1 MELNE
6 ENKKIY
12 EQMKELGYDMFNIND
27 PFYQDICISY
37 DSSNGTDI
45 LLSDRIN
52 YIYHNDE
59 TQCQPNC
66 KFLYYSVESKFVNCT
81 CSTNENIVNEN
92 NNNDDK
98 FGAKKLYESFYDVL

>member
-12 EQMKELGYDMFNIND
+12 GQMKELGYDMFNIED
-27 PFYQDICISY
+27 PFYQDICTPF

-52 YIYHNDE
+52 YIYNNDD

-66 KFLYYSVESKFVNCT
+66 QFSFYSIESKYIN
-81 CSTNENIVNEN
+81 
-92 NNNDDK
+92 
-98 FGAKKLYESFYDVL
+98 Y